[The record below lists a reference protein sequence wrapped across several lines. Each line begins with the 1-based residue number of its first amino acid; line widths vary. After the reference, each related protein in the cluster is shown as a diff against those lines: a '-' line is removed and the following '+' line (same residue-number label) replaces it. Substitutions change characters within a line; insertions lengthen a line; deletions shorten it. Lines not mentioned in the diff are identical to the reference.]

1 MKNLVYK
8 VLGFSLLVAAVI
20 GILVSLAGLI
30 VIIRVQKQ
38 ATVSLTSMLELLDS
52 TLTTTENGFEV
63 ADNAF
68 ADSID
73 ALESLQ
79 TTVDSVEVVMGKT
92 LPTLDSISELIGT
105 KLPSTIRSTRGAL
118 NVAQT
123 AAKNVDNFLT
133 TLSSIPIIG
142 TVIYNPE
149 TPLNQTISKVSDS
162 LKDTPEMLKSSQE
175 NIDQMS
181 VSLGDIQTEMK
192 GISGNVRSIT
202 SSVEE
207 ARAVLQDY
215 QESVKSIHNEVNRIQ
230 EKLPTWMRLLTAGFT
245 LIFIWLALAQVAIAM
260 QGLELLARGKPAPE
274 KPSEQ

>member
-68 ADSID
+68 ADAID

>member
-68 ADSID
+68 ADAID

-79 TTVDSVEVVMGKT
+79 MTVDSVEVVMGKT

-192 GISGNVRSIT
+192 GISDNVRSIT

>member
-79 TTVDSVEVVMGKT
+79 ATVDSVEVVMGKT

>member
-260 QGLELLARGKPAPE
+260 QGLELLTRGKPAPE

>member
-230 EKLPTWMRLLTAGFT
+230 EKLPTWMRLLTVGFT

>member
-38 ATVSLTSMLELLDS
+38 ATVSLTGMLELLDS

-68 ADSID
+68 ADAID

-79 TTVDSVEVVMGKT
+79 MTVDSVEVVMGKT

-274 KPSEQ
+274 KPPEQ

>member
-68 ADSID
+68 ADAID

-79 TTVDSVEVVMGKT
+79 ATVDSVEVVMGKT

>member
-79 TTVDSVEVVMGKT
+79 ATVDSVEVVMGKT

-274 KPSEQ
+274 KPPEQ

>member
-1 MKNLVYK
+1 
-8 VLGFSLLVAAVI
+8 
-20 GILVSLAGLI
+20 
-30 VIIRVQKQ
+30 
-38 ATVSLTSMLELLDS
+38 
-52 TLTTTENGFEV
+52 
-63 ADNAF
+63 
-68 ADSID
+68 
-73 ALESLQ
+73 
-79 TTVDSVEVVMGKT
+79 
-92 LPTLDSISELIGT
+92 
-105 KLPSTIRSTRGAL
+105 
-118 NVAQT
+118 
-123 AAKNVDNFLT
+123 VDNFLT

>member
-68 ADSID
+68 ADAID

-79 TTVDSVEVVMGKT
+79 MTVDSVEVVMGKT

-260 QGLELLARGKPAPE
+260 QGLELLARGKPTPE

>member
-68 ADSID
+68 ADAID

-79 TTVDSVEVVMGKT
+79 MTVDSVEVVMGKT

>member
-1 MKNLVYK
+1 MKILVYNA
-8 VLGFSLLVAAVI
+8 LGFALLVAAVS

-38 ATVSLTSMLELLDS
+38 ATVSLTSMLELLDR

-63 ADNAF
+63 ADNAV

-123 AAKNVDNFLT
+123 AAA
-133 TLSSIPIIG
+133 LSAALAG
-142 TVIYNPE
+142 T
-149 TPLNQTISKVSDS
+149 
-162 LKDTPEMLKSSQE
+162 
-175 NIDQMS
+175 
-181 VSLGDIQTEMK
+181 
-192 GISGNVRSIT
+192 
-202 SSVEE
+202 
-207 ARAVLQDY
+207 
-215 QESVKSIHNEVNRIQ
+215 
-230 EKLPTWMRLLTAGFT
+230 LLTALQDFT
-245 LIFIWLALAQVAIAM
+245 KQVAQSAALLLW
-260 QGLELLARGKPAPE
+260 GLARLCAAAHAFENGFCVE
-274 KPSEQ
+274 HRL